1 MNPAAGFT
9 LVELMLAVFLAGLLL
24 TGFISMHGQSGAI
37 VREVELTAE
46 LQDTARL
53 ALAYLETDLLQAGFS
68 GSRAHSDPLAGIAGP
83 DDPVNVTIIGDCGPN
98 FSLDLSHAVEVRNGV
113 YDLACAAY
121 GGASVAGTDVLIVRR
136 AGGQPRVRDHGRLQ
150 LATTLSAG
158 QLLTPDATVDVGG
171 EAGNPTD
178 IRDLV
183 VSVYYVSQRS
193 TADATRPSLRR
204 KLLGAGPRMSD
215 EEVAPGVVDLQLQIG
230 IDVDPPGSP
239 GSGSADLFV
248 HADDPRLSQPPMN
261 QDGRAVAMRLWLL
274 IEVRDP
280 GRPAGRPI
288 PAYADR
294 PERGPGQSK
303 RLLVSRTY
311 PIYNLAPGT

>member
-1 MNPAAGFT
+1 LSSAAA
-9 LVELMLAVFLAGLLL
+9 MARMSSAV
-24 TGFISMHGQSGAI
+24 
-37 VREVELTAE
+37 
-46 LQDTARL
+46 
-53 ALAYLETDLLQAGFS
+53 
-68 GSRAHSDPLAGIAGP
+68 P
-83 DDPVNVTIIGDCGPN
+83 
-98 FSLDLSHAVEVRNGV
+98 
-113 YDLACAAY
+113 
-121 GGASVAGTDVLIVRR
+121 
-136 AGGQPRVRDHGRLQ
+136 
-150 LATTLSAG
+150 
-158 QLLTPDATVDVGG
+158 
-171 EAGNPTD
+171 
-178 IRDLV
+178 
-183 VSVYYVSQRS
+183 
-193 TADATRPSLRR
+193 TRPSLRR

-215 EEVAPGVVDLQLQIG
+215 EEVAPGVIDLQLQIG
-230 IDVDPPGSP
+230 IDIDPPGSP

-261 QDGRAVAMRLWLL
+261 QEGRAVAMRVWLL